1 MECRKCRGNIP
12 DGSKFCMLCGADQD
26 PAKQKRRALRRPNG
40 AGTVYKLSGR
50 RKRPWVAAKDKV
62 IIGYFDTKTAALD
75 ALNKLAGKDITERY
89 NMTFSQVFME
99 WKAEH
104 YREIEASGKQQYDR
118 AYDVFAPLH
127 DRKFRSLRTADFQ
140 AIIDEHEGKS
150 YSTISKYK
158 QLITQMSKWALRE
171 EIITTNFASFVKLK
185 DEAKKEKQIFTGDEI
200 DRINKDP
207 SEAARI
213 VRMLLATGMRINE
226 LFSLTYGDYHGDYVI
241 GGSKTKAGKS
251 RYIPIRQE
259 GLSDFEYFAARS
271 GEGKQFL
278 YGYSGNRNARNF
290 RNREYAS
297 LMESLGIDPSEKTPH
312 TTRHTYA
319 TRALREGMDTD
330 ILQKVL
336 GHADFST
343 TANTYNHPDYTAIL
357 KAVNPNAKTLSVT
370 NTLLTNSEIE
380 EKEKTSEPLRP

>member
-1 MECRKCRGNIP
+1 MECRKCHGNIP

-40 AGTVYKLSGR
+40 AGTVYKLTGR
-50 RKRPWVAAKDKV
+50 RKRPWAAAKDRV
-62 IIGYFDTKTAALD
+62 IIGYFDTKTAALE
-75 ALNKLAGKDITERY
+75 AINKLAGKDITERY
-89 NMTFSQVFME
+89 NMTFSQVFKE

-104 YREIEASGKQQYDR
+104 YREIEESGKQQYDR

-140 AIIDEHEGKS
+140 AVIDEHEGKS
-150 YSTISKYK
+150 YSTVSKYK

-171 EIITTNFASFVKLK
+171 EIITTNFASFVKIPEE
-185 DEAKKEKQIFTGDEI
+185 DKKEKQVFTEDELN
-200 DRINKDP
+200 RINADT
-207 SEAARI
+207 SDAARI

-226 LFSLTYGDYHGDYVI
+226 LFSLPFENYHGDYVI
-241 GGSKTKAGKS
+241 GGSKTEAGKR

-259 GLSDFEYFAARS
+259 GLADFEYFAARS
-271 GEGKQFL
+271 GKGKQFL
-278 YGYSGNRNARNF
+278 YGYTGNRCARNF
-290 RNREYAS
+290 RNRDYAELLQRLS
-297 LMESLGIDPSEKTPH
+297 IDTGKTPH

-336 GHADFST
+336 GHADIST
-343 TANTYNHPDYTAIL
+343 TVNTYDHPDYSAIL
-357 KAVNPNAKTLSVT
+357 KAVNPNAKSLTTT
-370 NTLLTNSEIE
+370 NKLLTNSQNPENV
-380 EKEKTSEPLRP
+380 KAPDA